1 MTQLNTS
8 SSTAANSI
16 ADCGR
21 PIWDMARRDY
31 EAGQTAGAVCAHYG
45 LTESALRSR
54 AHRHDWKRAE
64 PEVPDQSLLD
74 LQAAARDAAEA
85 DDDEPLEFED
95 MIEQAWNHFERAL
108 AAGRSAEAARWFK
121 LTEAL
126 EARRD
131 RLARK
136 AEEDALIA
144 MFDRAD
150 AINATNATTK
160 SNVRTT
166 SPFAKANGEDRPR
179 SGQEGASPARP
190 VPTETLQQ
198 IHARRRAEAA
208 RSNAGAAIATNAIAK
223 PTNPATSPSG
233 GPALRLSP
241 PFAFANGGVVA
252 GPGAINATSATAVSA
267 GVLALAALQS
277 CGAAFGPDPTA

>member
-1 MTQLNTS
+1 
-8 SSTAANSI
+8 
-16 ADCGR
+16 
-21 PIWDMARRDY
+21 MARRDY

-54 AHRHDWKRAE
+54 AHRQEWTRPE
-64 PEVPDQSLLD
+64 PEAPEQSLLD
-74 LQAAARDAAEA
+74 LQSAARS
-85 DDDEPLEFED
+85 DDDAEPLEFED
-95 MIEQAWNHFERAL
+95 MIDQAWNHFERAL
-108 AAGRSAEAARWFK
+108 SAGRSSEAARWFK

-136 AEEDALIA
+136 AEEDALMA

-208 RSNAGAAIATNAIAK
+208 RSTAGATIATNATAK
-223 PTNPATSPSG
+223 PADPAPPPSG
-233 GPALRLSP
+233 AASPRLSP
-241 PFAFANGGVVA
+241 PFASANGGVT
-252 GPGAINATSATAVSA
+252 GRTGATNATHATTVSA
-267 GVLALAALQS
+267 GILA
-277 CGAAFGPDPTA
+277 GAAVQASATGVTA